1 MPTPAAGNLAALG
14 IGGAVGIAA
23 TSGAAAGLGALGV
36 SGLALTVGAG
46 GAGVLAG
53 GVVAYGVGD
62 FAHNL
67 IDENWGADISQ
78 HGVIGGD
85 IHGLSAYSGTLY
97 GGVFDGIGD
106 SAVKTGQD
114 FANIGKSIWNGISSI
129 F

>member
-1 MPTPAAGNLAALG
+1 
-14 IGGAVGIAA
+14 
-23 TSGAAAGLGALGV
+23 V
-36 SGLALTVGAG
+36 SIGAG

-67 IDENWGADISQ
+67 IDENWGADINKD
-78 HGVIGGD
+78 GVAGG
-85 IHGLSAYSGTLY
+85 I
-97 GGVFDGIGD
+97 FDGIGD

-114 FANIGKSIWNGISSI
+114 FAHVGESIWHGITSI